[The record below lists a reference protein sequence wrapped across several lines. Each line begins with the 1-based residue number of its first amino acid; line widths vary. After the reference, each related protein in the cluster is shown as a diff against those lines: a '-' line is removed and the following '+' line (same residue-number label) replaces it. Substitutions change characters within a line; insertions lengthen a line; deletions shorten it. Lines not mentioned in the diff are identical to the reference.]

1 MVAGARSPSAVSS
14 SESAM
19 AVKSASM
26 GAGSI
31 GERPNCRVPD
41 RPTRFST
48 WNLYGF
54 ATHIAAMEAIV
65 SQSAL
70 QPAHAH
76 AHHGPAERL
85 PTLMLG
91 AIGVVYGDI
100 GTSPLYA
107 MKESFLGPHPLAV
120 DAPHIFGVLS
130 LVFWSLM
137 LIVTVKYVLV
147 AMRADN
153 RGEGGSFALL
163 SLIARNLAGKRWT
176 STLVILGVL
185 ATCLF
190 YGDAMIT
197 PAISVLSAVEGLTI
211 AEPQLQPLVVPIS
224 IAILVGLFVVQSRG
238 TAKVGRIFG
247 PVILVYLAALAVL
260 GVSNTLVHPEIV
272 AALSPTW
279 ALQFFATDF
288 KLAFLAL
295 GSVFLA
301 VTGAE
306 TLYADMGHFGRRAI
320 GWSWLTLV
328 YPCLMLNY
336 LGQGALLLGHP
347 AAAENPFYLMAPD
360 WARLP
365 LVFIATAATI
375 IASKA
380 VISGAFSITHQAVQ
394 LGFLPRLKTEHTSEK
409 AAGQIYIPAV
419 NWGLLFMVIVLVLG
433 FRESGKLASA
443 YGIAVTGTM
452 LITTIML
459 GFLVFQ
465 VWSWNRALATATIGL
480 FVLVDGAYF
489 ASNITKIP
497 DGGWFPLLV
506 AAVSFT
512 VLTTWAK
519 GRQLMRERL
528 SEAALPLAIF
538 IKSAAASVHRVRGTS
553 VFLSTSAETVPA
565 ALLHNLKHNQVLHAR
580 VLILNVKVEEVPHVP
595 SEKRL
600 EVHDAG
606 QGFYRVVLH
615 YGFMEEVDIPRDLAR
630 VDTCGEPFNMMSTSF
645 FLGRQKLIASKRRAG
660 MALWRERLFAWMLK
674 SSESAMEFFKLPTNR
689 VVELGSQLQI

>member
-1 MVAGARSPSAVSS
+1 
-14 SESAM
+14 M
-19 AVKSASM
+19 ATLVQSQAP
-26 GAGSI
+26 AA
-31 GERPNCRVPD
+31 EAPP
-41 RPTRFST
+41 
-48 WNLYGF
+48 
-54 ATHIAAMEAIV
+54 ATH
-65 SQSAL
+65 
-70 QPAHAH
+70 AHS
-76 AHHGPAERL
+76 L

-91 AIGVVYGDI
+91 AVGVVYGDI

-107 MKESFLGPHPLAV
+107 MKESFLGPHPLTV
-120 DAPHIFGVLS
+120 DPPHIFGVLS

-163 SLIARNLAGKRWT
+163 SLISRNLEGKRWT
-176 STLVILGVL
+176 ATLITLGVL

-211 AEPQLQPLVVPIS
+211 VEAPLQPLVVPIS
-224 IAILVGLFVVQSRG
+224 IAILIALFLVQSRG
-238 TAKVGRIFG
+238 TAKVGLLFG
-247 PVILVYLAALAVL
+247 PVILVYLAALATL
-260 GVSNTLVHPEIV
+260 GVVNIVTHPEIIG
-272 AALSPTW
+272 ALNPMW
-279 ALQFFATDF
+279 ALRFFIADP

-328 YPCLMLNY
+328 YPCLTLNY

-347 AAAENPFYLMAPD
+347 AAATNPFYLMAPD

-365 LVFIATAATI
+365 LVGIATAATI
-375 IASKA
+375 IASQA
-380 VISGAFSITHQAVQ
+380 VISGAFSVTHQAVQ
-394 LGFLPRLKTEHTSEK
+394 LGFLPRLRTEHTSEK

-419 NWGLLFMVIVLVLG
+419 NWGLLVMVVVLVLG

-452 LITTIML
+452 LITTVML

-465 VWSWNRALATATIGL
+465 IWRWNRVIATVTIGT
-480 FVLVDGAYF
+480 FMMVDGAYF

-506 AAVSFT
+506 ALVSFT

-519 GRQLMRERL
+519 GRRLMRERL
-528 SEAALPLAIF
+528 EQSALPLQVF
-538 IKSAAASVHRVRGTS
+538 VKSTGASVHRVRGTS
-553 VFLSTSAETVPA
+553 VFLSTSADTVPA
-565 ALLHNLKHNQVLHAR
+565 ALLHNLKHNQVLHER
-580 VLILNVKVEEVPHVP
+580 VIILNVKVEEVPHVGP
-595 SEKRL
+595 ERRV
-600 EVHDAG
+600 EFHEAG
-606 QGFYRVVLH
+606 QGFYRMILH
-615 YGFMEEVDIPRDLAR
+615 YGFMDEVDVPRDLAFI
-630 VDTCGEPFNMMSTSF
+630 TSCGEPFDMMSTSF
-645 FLGRQKLIASKRRAG
+645 FLGRQKLIASTKTPG
-660 MALWRERLFAWMLK
+660 MALWREKLFAWMLK